1 MLFRLLQ
8 GQVGFAEFAFV
19 LVALI
24 IAITI
29 HEFSHAWAA
38 NRLGDPTAKLQ
49 GRLTLNPASHLDPLG
64 SVLILFTGFGWGRPV
79 PVNTYQLK
87 GGRRGMGWV
96 SLAGPLSNFAM
107 ATLFGLAIR
116 FGVIDGRSN
125 LYILAAVMISLNVG
139 LGLFNLL
146 PFGPLDGQKIAAGF
160 LPPKWAYRVAQIN
173 QSGQAMWLMLLA
185 IFAFQP
191 LYELVLALFLWLVVG
206 S

>member
-1 MLFRLLQ
+1 MLIRLLQ
-8 GQVGFAEFAFV
+8 GQVGFLEFVFLV
-19 LVALI
+19 VALV

-29 HEFSHAWAA
+29 HEFSHAWTA
-38 NRLGDPTAKLQ
+38 NRLGDPTARLQ
-49 GRLTLNPASHLDPLG
+49 GRVTLNPAVHLDPLG
-64 SVLILFTGFGWGRPV
+64 SVLILVTGFGWGRPV
-79 PVNTYQLK
+79 PVNGYQLR

-96 SLAGPLSNFAM
+96 SLAGPVSNFIL

-116 FGVIDGRSN
+116 FGLIDGSSN
-125 LYILAAVMISLNVG
+125 FYRLAAIMISLNLG

-160 LPPKWAYRVAQIN
+160 LPAKWAYRITQLN
-173 QSGQAMWLMLLA
+173 QSGQAMWFVLIA

-191 LYELVLALFLWLVVG
+191 IYDVVLALFLWLVIG